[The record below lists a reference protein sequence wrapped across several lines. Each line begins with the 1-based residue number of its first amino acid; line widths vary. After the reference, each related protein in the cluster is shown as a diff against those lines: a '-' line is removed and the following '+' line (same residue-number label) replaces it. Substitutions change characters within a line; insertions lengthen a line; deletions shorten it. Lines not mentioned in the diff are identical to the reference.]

1 MSENRNNKANAKIVL
16 NISNIFIYEII
27 MLTVLM
33 SCYINYYFYYSNGYI
48 VFFVL
53 YLALYVVFAKLFG
66 SLDLGG
72 TTTTDLF
79 ISNSLTLLFCNFFIY
94 VVLCLITLRI
104 IPLWPILLLQ
114 VIGMFFTAL
123 LLTFEDSFLRKYYP
137 PARFICI
144 YGEEHEDL
152 IGKLN
157 NPKDLSMSIVK
168 TISIK
173 DIKYKEL
180 DVIFRNIDGIIT
192 LDVHH
197 PDKKKLFKVCYKKR
211 LMIYDMP
218 SITDMLI
225 ASGEILHTVDTPI
238 IKVNKFGPNQFE
250 RIIKRI
256 IDIIGS
262 FTLLVITSPIM
273 LITAIAIK
281 TNDGGSIFYKQSRLT
296 KDGKEFK
303 IIKFRSM
310 VMNAEDKTGV
320 VFAKVDDDRITKVG
334 KIIRKFRI
342 DELPQM
348 FNILKGEMSFVGP
361 RPERI
366 EIYDEVTKTMP
377 EFDYR
382 LCVKAGLT
390 GYAQIYGKYN
400 TTLRDKL
407 LLDLYYIEK
416 YSLVEDIKLLILTF
430 KVIFKADSTE
440 GVKNEK

>member
-1 MSENRNNKANAKIVL
+1 MNNNKSSAQIVL
-16 NISNIFIYEII
+16 GATNLFIYDLIALATI
-27 MLTVLM
+27 MV
-33 SCYINYYFYYSNGYI
+33 CYTNYFFYYSNGYT
-48 VFFVL
+48 VFFLL
-53 YLALYVVFAKLFG
+53 YLALFAVFGRLF
-66 SLDLGG
+66 DAFNLGN

-79 ISNSLTLLFCNFFIY
+79 ISHSLTLMFCNGFIY
-94 VVLCLITLRI
+94 VVLCLIALKI
-104 IPLWPILLLQ
+104 IPLKPIVLMQL
-114 VIGMFFTAL
+114 IGMLVGAL
-123 LLTFEDSFLRKYYP
+123 LLIVEDYFLKKNYP

-144 YGEEHEDL
+144 YGEEHNSL

-157 NPKDLSMSIVK
+157 NPKDLSMTIVD
-168 TISIK
+168 TINIK
-173 DIKYKEL
+173 NINYKEL
-180 DVIFRNIDGIIT
+180 DVLFRNIDGIIT

-225 ASGEILHTVDTPI
+225 ASGQILHIVDTPI
-238 IKVNKFGPNQFE
+238 IKANKFGPNAFE
-250 RIIKRI
+250 KIIKRV

-262 FTLLVITSPIM
+262 LVLLIVASPIM
-273 LITAIAIK
+273 LLTAIAIK
-281 TNDGGSIFYKQSRLT
+281 ANDGGSIFYKQSRLT

-310 VMNAEDKTGV
+310 IMNAEDNTGV
-320 VFAKVDDDRITKVG
+320 VFAKVDDNRITSVG
-334 KIIRKFRI
+334 KVIRKFRI

-348 FNILKGEMSFVGP
+348 LNILKGEMSFVGP

-366 EIYDEVTKTMP
+366 EIYDEITKTMP

-416 YSLVEDIKLLILTF
+416 YSLVEDIKLLILTL
-430 KVIFKADSTE
+430 KVIFKPDASE
-440 GVKNEK
+440 GIKEN

>member
-1 MSENRNNKANAKIVL
+1 MDNKISNKANAKIVL
-16 NISNIFIYEII
+16 SITNILIYEII
-27 MLTVLM
+27 MLAILM
-33 SCYINYYFYYSNGYI
+33 SCYINYFFYYSNGYV
-48 VFFVL
+48 VFFLL
-53 YLALYVVFAKLFG
+53 YLALFAVFGKLFG
-66 SLDLGG
+66 CFNLGD

-79 ISNSLTLLFCNFFIY
+79 ISNSLTLLFSNFFIY

-104 IPLWPILLLQ
+104 IPVWPFILMQAIGMIMTAILLKY
-114 VIGMFFTAL
+114 
-123 LLTFEDSFLRKYYP
+123 EDSFIRKQYP
-137 PARFICI
+137 PAKFICI
-144 YGEEHEDL
+144 YGEEHDDL

-157 NPKDLSMSIVK
+157 NPKDLSIEIIKSM
-168 TISIK
+168 SIK

-180 DVIFRNIDGIIT
+180 DVLFRNIDGIIT

-211 LMIYDMP
+211 LMVYDMP

-225 ASGEILHTVDTPI
+225 ASGEILHMVDTPI

-250 RIIKRI
+250 RIAKRI
-256 IDIIGS
+256 IDIFGS
-262 FTLLVITSPIM
+262 FVLLVITSPIM
-273 LITAIAIK
+273 LVTAIAIK
-281 TNDGGSIFYKQSRLT
+281 LNDGGNVFYKQSRLT

-310 VMNAEDKTGV
+310 VMNAESGTGAV
-320 VFAKVDDDRITKVG
+320 YAKADDDRITSVG
-334 KIIRKFRI
+334 KVIRKFRI

-361 RPERI
+361 RPERT
-366 EIYDEVTKTMP
+366 EMYDEITKTMP

-390 GYAQIYGKYN
+390 GYAQVYGKYN
-400 TTLRDKL
+400 TPLRDKL

-416 YSLVEDIKLLILTF
+416 YSLIEDIKLLILTL
-430 KVIFKADSTE
+430 KVIFKPDAAE
-440 GVKNEK
+440 GVSEK

>member
-1 MSENRNNKANAKIVL
+1 MNNKTNAKTVL
-16 NISNIFIYEII
+16 TLTNILIYEII
-27 MLTVLM
+27 MLAIIMT
-33 SCYINYYFYYSNGYI
+33 CYVNYYFYYSNGYV
-48 VFFVL
+48 VFFLL
-53 YLALYVVFAKLFG
+53 YLALFAVFGKLFD
-66 SLDLGG
+66 SFNLGD

-104 IPLWPILLLQ
+104 IPIWPILLMQ
-114 VIGMFFTAL
+114 AIGMIIAGL
-123 LLTFEDSFLRKYYP
+123 LLSTEEKYLSKHYP
-137 PARFICI
+137 PAKFICI
-144 YGEEHEDL
+144 YGEEHTDL
-152 IGKLN
+152 INKLN
-157 NPKDLSMSIVK
+157 NPNDLSISIVK
-168 TISIK
+168 TLNIK
-173 DIKYKEL
+173 EVNYKQL
-180 DVIFRNIDGIIT
+180 DSLLKDVDGIIT

-197 PDKKKLFKVCYKKR
+197 LNKKKLFKECYQRK

-225 ASGEILHTVDTPI
+225 ASGDILHMVDTPI

-250 RIIKRI
+250 RIAKRV
-256 IDIIGS
+256 IDIVGS
-262 FTLLVITSPIM
+262 LILLIITSPIM

-281 TNDGGSIFYKQSRLT
+281 ANDGGSVFYKQSRLT
-296 KDGKEFK
+296 KDSREFK

-310 VMNAEDKTGV
+310 VMNAEGETGAV
-320 VFAKVDDDRITKVG
+320 LAKIDDSRITPVG

-348 FNILKGEMSFVGP
+348 INILKGDMSFVGP
-361 RPERI
+361 RPERKELHD
-366 EIYDEVTKTMP
+366 EITKTMP

-400 TTLRDKL
+400 TPLRDKL

-416 YSLVEDIKLLILTF
+416 YSLVEDIKLLILTLKVVF
-430 KVIFKADSTE
+430 KPDAAE
-440 GVKNEK
+440 GVKE

>member
-1 MSENRNNKANAKIVL
+1 MNNKKADAKIVL
-16 NISNIFIYEII
+16 SLTNLLIYDLLI
-27 MLTVLM
+27 LFVLM
-33 SCYINYYFYYSNGYI
+33 NSYTNFFFYYSNGYT
-48 VFFVL
+48 VFFAL
-53 YLALYVVFAKLFG
+53 YLGLFAVFGRLF
-66 SLDLGG
+66 DAFNLGD

-79 ISNSLTLLFCNFFIY
+79 ISHSLTLLFSNGFIY
-94 VVLCLITLRI
+94 VVLCLVTLKVIPARPIALTQI
-104 IPLWPILLLQ
+104 IGMIIGATLLL
-114 VIGMFFTAL
+114 I
-123 LLTFEDSFLRKYYP
+123 EDKFLKNQYP

-144 YGEEHEDL
+144 YGEEHTDL
-152 IGKLN
+152 INKLN

-173 DIKYKEL
+173 DIRYKEL
-180 DVIFRNIDGIIT
+180 DVLFRNIDGIIT

-225 ASGEILHTVDTPI
+225 ASGNILHMVDTPI
-238 IKVNKFGPNQFE
+238 IKVNKFGPNAFE
-250 RIIKRI
+250 KIIKRT

-262 FTLLVITSPIM
+262 FILLVVTSPIM
-273 LITAIAIK
+273 LVTAIAIK
-281 TNDGGSIFYKQSRLT
+281 INDGGSIFYKQSRLT

-348 FNILKGEMSFVGP
+348 INILFGQMSFVGP

-366 EIYDEVTKTMP
+366 EIYDEITKTMP

-416 YSLVEDIKLLILTF
+416 YTLIEDIKLLILTF
-430 KVIFKADSTE
+430 KVIFKSDASE
-440 GVKNEK
+440 GVK

>member
-1 MSENRNNKANAKIVL
+1 MRQNKNKANAKIVL
-16 NISNIFIYEII
+16 SMTNILIYEII
-27 MLTVLM
+27 MLTILM
-33 SCYINYYFYYSNGYI
+33 AGYIDYYFYYSNGYA
-48 VFFVL
+48 VFFL
-53 YLALYVVFAKLFG
+53 IYLSLFGIFGKLFD
-66 SLDLGG
+66 SFNLGD

-79 ISNSLTLLFCNFFIY
+79 ISHSLTLLFSNFFIY
-94 VVLCLITLRI
+94 AILCLITLRI
-104 IPLWPILLLQ
+104 IPIRPF
-114 VIGMFFTAL
+114 VIMQALGMAMAAL
-123 LLTFEDSFLRKYYP
+123 LLVIEDSYLSKHYP
-137 PARFICI
+137 PAKFICI
-144 YGEEHEDL
+144 YGEEHNDL

-157 NPKDLSMSIVK
+157 NPKDLSISIVK
-168 TISIK
+168 TMSIK
-173 DIKYKEL
+173 EIKYKEL
-180 DVIFRNIDGIIT
+180 DVLFRNIDGIIT

-197 PDKKKLFKVCYKKR
+197 PDKKKLFKACYKKR

-225 ASGEILHTVDTPI
+225 ASGNILHMVDTPI

-250 RIIKRI
+250 RIVKRF

-262 FTLLVITSPIM
+262 FVLLVITSPIM
-273 LITAIAIK
+273 LVTAIAIK
-281 TNDGGSIFYKQSRLT
+281 LNDGGKVFYKQSRLT

-320 VFAKVDDDRITKVG
+320 VFAKVDDDRITPVG
-334 KIIRKFRI
+334 KVIRKFRI

-348 FNILKGEMSFVGP
+348 LNILKGEMSFVGP

-366 EIYDEVTKTMP
+366 EIYDQITKTMP

-416 YSLVEDIKLLILTF
+416 YSLVEDIKLLILTL
-430 KVIFKADSTE
+430 KVVFKADSTE
-440 GVKNEK
+440 GIK

>member
-1 MSENRNNKANAKIVL
+1 MNNNKSSAQIVL
-16 NISNIFIYEII
+16 GATNLFIYDLIALATI
-27 MLTVLM
+27 MV
-33 SCYINYYFYYSNGYI
+33 CYTNYFFYYSNGYT
-48 VFFVL
+48 VFFLL
-53 YLALYVVFAKLFG
+53 YLALFAVFGRLF
-66 SLDLGG
+66 DAFNLGN

-79 ISNSLTLLFCNFFIY
+79 ISHSLTLMFCNGFIY
-94 VVLCLITLRI
+94 VVLCLIALKI
-104 IPLWPILLLQ
+104 IPLKPIVLMQL
-114 VIGMFFTAL
+114 IGMLVGAL
-123 LLTFEDSFLRKYYP
+123 LLIVEDYFLKKNYP

-144 YGEEHEDL
+144 YGEEHNSL

-157 NPKDLSMSIVK
+157 NPKDLSMTIVD
-168 TISIK
+168 TINIK
-173 DIKYKEL
+173 NINYKEL
-180 DVIFRNIDGIIT
+180 DVLFRNIDGIIT

-225 ASGEILHTVDTPI
+225 ASGQILHIVDTPI
-238 IKVNKFGPNQFE
+238 IKANKFGPNAFE
-250 RIIKRI
+250 KIIKRV
-256 IDIIGS
+256 IDIVGS
-262 FTLLVITSPIM
+262 LVLLIVTSPIM
-273 LITAIAIK
+273 LLTAIAIK
-281 TNDGGSIFYKQSRLT
+281 ANDGGSIFYKQSRLT

-310 VMNAEDKTGV
+310 IMNAEDNTGV
-320 VFAKVDDDRITKVG
+320 VFAKVDDDRITSVG
-334 KIIRKFRI
+334 KVIRKFRI

-348 FNILKGEMSFVGP
+348 LNILKGEMSFVGP

-366 EIYDEVTKTMP
+366 EIYDEITKNMP

-416 YSLVEDIKLLILTF
+416 YSLIEDIKLLILTL
-430 KVIFKADSTE
+430 KVIFKVESSE
-440 GVKNEK
+440 GYK

>member
-1 MSENRNNKANAKIVL
+1 MNKNSNKTNAKTVL
-16 NISNIFIYEII
+16 TITNILIYEII
-27 MLTVLM
+27 MLAILM
-33 SCYINYYFYYSNGYI
+33 TCYVNYYFYYSNGYV
-48 VFFVL
+48 VFFL
-53 YLALYVVFAKLFG
+53 MYLALFVVFGKLFDSF
-66 SLDLGG
+66 SLGD

-79 ISNSLTLLFCNFFIY
+79 ISNSLTLLFSNFFIY
-94 VVLCLITLRI
+94 IVLCLITLRI
-104 IPLWPILLLQ
+104 IPIWPFLLMQAIGMIMAGLLLS
-114 VIGMFFTAL
+114 
-123 LLTFEDSFLRKYYP
+123 FEDSYLRKHYP
-137 PARFICI
+137 PAKFICI
-144 YGEEHEDL
+144 YGEEHTDL
-152 IGKLN
+152 INKLN
-157 NPKDLSMSIVK
+157 NPKDLSISIVK
-168 TISIK
+168 TMNIK
-173 DIKYKEL
+173 DINYKET
-180 DVIFRNIDGIIT
+180 DVLFRNVDGIIT

-197 PDKKKLFKVCYKKR
+197 NDKKKLFKVCYKKR
-211 LMIYDMP
+211 LMVYDMP

-225 ASGEILHTVDTPI
+225 ASGEILHMVDTPI

-250 RIIKRI
+250 RIFKRI

-262 FTLLVITSPIM
+262 FVLLALTSPIM

-281 TNDGGSIFYKQSRLT
+281 ANDGGDIFYKQSRLT

-320 VFAKVDDDRITKVG
+320 VFAKVDDDRITPIG

-348 FNILKGEMSFVGP
+348 LNILKGEMSFVGP

-366 EIYDEVTKTMP
+366 EIYDEITKTMP

-400 TTLRDKL
+400 TSLRDKL

-416 YSLVEDIKLLILTF
+416 YSLVEDIKLLILTLKVVF
-430 KVIFKADSTE
+430 KSDSTE
-440 GVKNEK
+440 GVK

>member
-1 MSENRNNKANAKIVL
+1 MNNNKSSAQIVL
-16 NISNIFIYEII
+16 GATNLFIYDLIALATI
-27 MLTVLM
+27 MV
-33 SCYINYYFYYSNGYI
+33 CYTNYFFYYSNGYTI
-48 VFFVL
+48 FFLL
-53 YLALYVVFAKLFG
+53 YLALFAVFGRLF
-66 SLDLGG
+66 DAFNLGN

-79 ISNSLTLLFCNFFIY
+79 ISHSLTLIFCNGFIY
-94 VVLCLITLRI
+94 VVLCLIALKI
-104 IPLWPILLLQ
+104 IPLKPIMLLQ
-114 VIGMFFTAL
+114 LIGMFVGAL
-123 LLTFEDSFLRKYYP
+123 LLIVEDYFLKKNYP

-144 YGEEHEDL
+144 YGEEHNSL

-157 NPKDLSMSIVK
+157 NPKDLSMTIVD
-168 TISIK
+168 TINIK
-173 DIKYKEL
+173 NINYKEL
-180 DVIFRNIDGIIT
+180 DVLFRNIDGIIT

-225 ASGEILHTVDTPI
+225 ASGQILHIVDTPI
-238 IKVNKFGPNQFE
+238 IKANKFGPNAFE
-250 RIIKRI
+250 KIIKRV

-262 FTLLVITSPIM
+262 LVLLIVTSPIM
-273 LITAIAIK
+273 LLTAIAIK
-281 TNDGGSIFYKQSRLT
+281 ANDGGSIFYKQSRLT

-310 VMNAEDKTGV
+310 IMNAEDNTGV
-320 VFAKVDDDRITKVG
+320 VFAKVDDNRITSVG
-334 KIIRKFRI
+334 KVIRKFRI

-348 FNILKGEMSFVGP
+348 LNILKGEMSFVGP

-366 EIYDEVTKTMP
+366 EIYDEITKTMP

-416 YSLVEDIKLLILTF
+416 YSLVEDIKLLILTL
-430 KVIFKADSTE
+430 KVIFKPDASE
-440 GVKNEK
+440 GIKEN

>member
-1 MSENRNNKANAKIVL
+1 MNKVNAKIVL
-16 NISNIFIYEII
+16 SMTNILIYEII
-27 MLTVLM
+27 MLAILM
-33 SCYINYYFYYSNGYI
+33 VGYTDYYFYYSNGYA
-48 VFFVL
+48 VFFL
-53 YLALYVVFAKLFG
+53 IYLSLFGIFGKLFD
-66 SLDLGG
+66 SFNLGD

-79 ISNSLTLLFCNFFIY
+79 ISHSLTLLFSNFFIY
-94 VVLCLITLRI
+94 AILCLITLRI
-104 IPLWPILLLQ
+104 IPVKPFVIMQ
-114 VIGMFFTAL
+114 AIGMIAAAL
-123 LLTFEDSFLRKYYP
+123 LLILEDSFLSKNYP
-137 PARFICI
+137 PAKFICI
-144 YGEEHEDL
+144 YGEEHKEL

-157 NPKDLSMSIVK
+157 NPKDLSISIVK
-168 TISIK
+168 TMNIK

-180 DVIFRNIDGIIT
+180 DVLFRNIDGIIT

-197 PDKKKLFKVCYKKR
+197 PDKKKLFKACYKKK

-225 ASGEILHTVDTPI
+225 ASGKILHIVDTPI

-250 RIIKRI
+250 RIAKRS

-262 FTLLVITSPIM
+262 FVLLIITLPIM
-273 LITAIAIK
+273 LVTAIAIK
-281 TNDGGSIFYKQSRLT
+281 INDGGKVFYKQSRLT

-320 VFAKVDDDRITKVG
+320 VFAKVDDDRITSVG
-334 KIIRKFRI
+334 KVIRKFRI

-348 FNILKGEMSFVGP
+348 LNILKGEMSFVGP

-366 EIYDEVTKTMP
+366 EIYDQITKTMP

-416 YSLVEDIKLLILTF
+416 YSLVEDIKLLILTL
-430 KVIFKADSTE
+430 KVIFKSDSAE
-440 GVKNEK
+440 GIK

>member
-1 MSENRNNKANAKIVL
+1 MNKNSNKTNAKTVL
-16 NISNIFIYEII
+16 TITNILIYEII
-27 MLTVLM
+27 MLAILM
-33 SCYINYYFYYSNGYI
+33 TCYVNYYFYYSNGYV
-48 VFFVL
+48 VFFL
-53 YLALYVVFAKLFG
+53 MYLALFVVFGKLFDSF
-66 SLDLGG
+66 SLGD

-79 ISNSLTLLFCNFFIY
+79 ISNSLTLLFSNFFIY
-94 VVLCLITLRI
+94 IVLCLITLRI
-104 IPLWPILLLQ
+104 IPIWPFILMQ
-114 VIGMFFTAL
+114 VIGMITAGL
-123 LLTFEDSFLRKYYP
+123 LLSFEDSYLRKHYP

-144 YGEEHEDL
+144 YGEEHTDL
-152 IGKLN
+152 ISKLN
-157 NPKDLSMSIVK
+157 NPKDLSISIVK
-168 TISIK
+168 TMNIK
-173 DIKYKEL
+173 DINYKET
-180 DVIFRNIDGIIT
+180 DVLFRNVDGIIT

-197 PDKKKLFKVCYKKR
+197 NDKKKLFKVCYKKR
-211 LMIYDMP
+211 LMVYDMP

-225 ASGEILHTVDTPI
+225 ASGEILHMVDTPI

-250 RIIKRI
+250 KIFKRI

-262 FTLLVITSPIM
+262 FVLLVLTSPIM

-281 TNDGGSIFYKQSRLT
+281 ANDGGEIFYKQSRLT

-320 VFAKVDDDRITKVG
+320 VFAKVDDDRITPIG

-348 FNILKGEMSFVGP
+348 LNILKGEMSFVGP

-366 EIYDEVTKTMP
+366 EIYDEITKTMP

-400 TTLRDKL
+400 TSLRDKL

-416 YSLVEDIKLLILTF
+416 YSLVEDIKLLILTLKVVF
-430 KVIFKADSTE
+430 KSDSTE
-440 GVKNEK
+440 GVK

>member
-1 MSENRNNKANAKIVL
+1 MKNNNKANAKIVL
-16 NISNIFIYEII
+16 SLTNILIYEII
-27 MLTVLM
+27 MLAIIMT
-33 SCYINYYFYYSNGYI
+33 CYVNYYFYYSNGYVVFFLMYLGLLI
-48 VFFVL
+48 VFG
-53 YLALYVVFAKLFG
+53 KLF
-66 SLDLGG
+66 DFFNLGE
-72 TTTTDLF
+72 TTTTDLY
-79 ISNSLTLLFCNFFIY
+79 ISHSLTLLFSNGFIY
-94 VVLCLITLRI
+94 IVLCLITLRI
-104 IPLWPILLLQ
+104 IPIWPFLLMQAIGMIISAILLS
-114 VIGMFFTAL
+114 V
-123 LLTFEDSFLRKYYP
+123 EDNYLRRHYP
-137 PARFICI
+137 PAKFICI
-144 YGEEHEDL
+144 YGEEHADL

-157 NPKDLSMSIVK
+157 NPKDLSISIVK
-168 TISIK
+168 EINIK

-180 DVIFRNIDGIIT
+180 DVLFRGIDGIIT

-225 ASGEILHTVDTPI
+225 ASGNILHIVDTPI

-250 RIIKRI
+250 RIIKRM

-262 FTLLVITSPIM
+262 FILLILTSPIM
-273 LITAIAIK
+273 LITALAIK
-281 TNDGGSIFYKQSRLT
+281 ICDGGSIFYKQSRLT
-296 KDGKEFK
+296 RDGKEFK

-310 VMNAEDKTGV
+310 VMNAEDKTGA
-320 VFAKVDDDRITKVG
+320 VFAKVNDNRITSVG
-334 KIIRKFRI
+334 KVIRKFRI

-348 FNILKGEMSFVGP
+348 LNILKGDMSFVGP

-366 EIYDEVTKTMP
+366 EIYDEITKDMP

-400 TTLRDKL
+400 TPLRDKL

-416 YSLVEDIKLLILTF
+416 YSLVEDIKLLILTL
-430 KVIFKADSTE
+430 KVIFKPESTE
-440 GVKNEK
+440 GVK

>member
-1 MSENRNNKANAKIVL
+1 MNNNKSSAQIVL
-16 NISNIFIYEII
+16 GATNLFIYDLIALATI
-27 MLTVLM
+27 MV
-33 SCYINYYFYYSNGYI
+33 CYTNYFFYYSNGYT
-48 VFFVL
+48 VFFLL
-53 YLALYVVFAKLFG
+53 YLALFAVFGRLF
-66 SLDLGG
+66 DAFNLGN

-79 ISNSLTLLFCNFFIY
+79 ISHSLTLIFCNGFIY
-94 VVLCLITLRI
+94 VVLCLIALKI
-104 IPLWPILLLQ
+104 IPLKPIMLLQ
-114 VIGMFFTAL
+114 LIGMFVGAL
-123 LLTFEDSFLRKYYP
+123 LLIVEDYFLKKNYP

-144 YGEEHEDL
+144 YGEEHNSL

-157 NPKDLSMSIVK
+157 NPKDLSMTIVD
-168 TISIK
+168 TINIK
-173 DIKYKEL
+173 NINYKEL
-180 DVIFRNIDGIIT
+180 DVLFRNIDGIIT

-225 ASGEILHTVDTPI
+225 ASGQILHIVDTPI
-238 IKVNKFGPNQFE
+238 IKANKFGPNAFE
-250 RIIKRI
+250 KIIKRV

-262 FTLLVITSPIM
+262 LVLLIVTSPIM
-273 LITAIAIK
+273 LLTAIAIK
-281 TNDGGSIFYKQSRLT
+281 ANDGGSVFYKQSRLT

-310 VMNAEDKTGV
+310 IMNAEDNTGV
-320 VFAKVDDDRITKVG
+320 VFAKVDDDRITSVG
-334 KIIRKFRI
+334 KVIRKFRI

-348 FNILKGEMSFVGP
+348 LNILKGEMSFVGP

-366 EIYDEVTKTMP
+366 EIYDEITKTMP

-416 YSLVEDIKLLILTF
+416 YSLVEDIKLLILTL
-430 KVIFKADSTE
+430 KVIFKPDATE
-440 GVKNEK
+440 GIKEN